1 MKAHSFRIVRFF
13 RKIMALEQNDLIVS
27 VVNGFVKLEIY
38 GNGGNDNRSVGTFA
52 LGVISA
58 KKQNSTN
65 PSIIEFRTNENNLIR
80 GENFSKIKDTAGVEF
95 GVDIDS
101 AITAILTLIAPTS
114 GGGGGSATAA
124 NQALQITEA
133 QNTNTKLDI
142 TNTRLLSMRTGIDAT
157 IFQTSSGQY
166 VVRRETLDGAGNVTV
181 IWCDLNGTIIP
192 TPSPLPIPMSAQE
205 YTLRD
210 DILHTAVNNGAGYSV
225 GDTIIETQVLRLNVS
240 PSQIISSLWYNA
252 TTNQPISQP
261 SPATDIQV
269 IVEVGLAK
277 ELTQLNIQNNTA
289 PQAITANY
297 IELSQLGQNSITIS
311 DARYIKIER
320 PQQHGSAGQDQV
332 TVTDV
337 QGAITELFQG
347 DVVEFP
353 PIFNYTYGQVVVQ
366 SANSLTIIKITYSK

>member
-1 MKAHSFRIVRFF
+1 MATPNLLCYLEESFVYFVNNSTPLDFGLGAYPPNNVQVSLENETEIVF
-13 RKIMALEQNDLIVS
+13 RKSQQA
-27 VVNGFVKLEIY
+27 
-38 GNGGNDNRSVGTFA
+38 GG
-52 LGVISA
+52 L
-58 KKQNSTN
+58 
-65 PSIIEFRTNENNLIR
+65 
-80 GENFSKIKDTAGVEF
+80 
-95 GVDIDS
+95 DI
-101 AITAILTLIAPTS
+101 ITARQFDKILNKAGTAYGVTAEDAFNAIVAAIKVSS
-114 GGGGGSATAA
+114 GSGGSATSA
-124 NQALQITEA
+124 NQLAQITEA
-133 QNTNTKLDI
+133 QTTNAKLDI
-142 TNTRLLSMRTGIDAT
+142 TNARLLSMRTGIDAT

-166 VVRRETLDGAGNVTV
+166 VVRRETLDGAGNVAV

-277 ELTQLNIQNNTA
+277 ELTQLDIKNNTA
-289 PQAITANY
+289 PQVITANY
-297 IELSQLGQNSITIS
+297 IELSQLGQNNATIS

-320 PQQHGSAGQDQV
+320 PEQHGSAGQDQV
-332 TVTDV
+332 IVTDV
-337 QGAITELFQG
+337 QGATTELFQG
-347 DVVEFP
+347 DIVEFP
-353 PIFNYTYGQVVVQ
+353 PIFNYTYGQVIIE
-366 SANSLTIIKITYSK
+366 SSNSLTIVKITYCK